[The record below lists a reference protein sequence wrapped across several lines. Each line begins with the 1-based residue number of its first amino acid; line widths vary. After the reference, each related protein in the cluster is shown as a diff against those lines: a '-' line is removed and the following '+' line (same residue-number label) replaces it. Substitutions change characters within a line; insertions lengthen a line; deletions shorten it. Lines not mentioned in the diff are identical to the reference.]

1 MIKMLKKIEKF
12 LLKKIK
18 IYNVIFTFLIAIG
31 IVIRT
36 QFFIYNP
43 SLFKDEANLARNLI
57 ETLNY
62 LDFFS
67 PLARLQVAPPM
78 FMILSKFI
86 YNFADIT
93 KITPYQS
100 DLLLRV
106 VPFICGILTI
116 PAEGYLVWKI
126 FKNRFITA
134 LGLGAIS
141 LYPLLIT
148 FSVNFKQYSM
158 EALFTI
164 LIMIIALHITIDRD
178 SLKKSMIKFALLATT
193 PFFSMT
199 SLYILPFVFIY
210 LLITAKEKKQLKKF
224 CYCSSIGIFIILI
237 YYLIFLK
244 GIIAAHYEPML
255 KFWYWS
261 LHFNSY
267 SFLIFALLG
276 IIFSVNTK
284 KIILYG
290 CPIFLT
296 LILILMHKYPCKD
309 RLFIFIIPL
318 IIIAFLFPI
327 KFLIKKKY
335 PKIKFPLVCC
345 LLVSILYFLTF
356 PMPIYKYRYQQEYGR
371 EIWST
376 LAKNYHK
383 NAPILISK
391 SINTNIYY
399 NYFYN
404 FDYIL
409 TSKVFKKSEWE
420 KLSPNLYYVVIT
432 APNNASKDME
442 FLSKQDGKSI
452 KILNQV
458 NYNHNGYY
466 IVFRKLK

>member
-1 MIKMLKKIEKF
+1 
-12 LLKKIK
+12 
-18 IYNVIFTFLIAIG
+18 
-31 IVIRT
+31 
-36 QFFIYNP
+36 
-43 SLFKDEANLARNLI
+43 
-57 ETLNY
+57 
-62 LDFFS
+62 
-67 PLARLQVAPPM
+67 
-78 FMILSKFI
+78 
-86 YNFADIT
+86 
-93 KITPYQS
+93 
-100 DLLLRV
+100 
-106 VPFICGILTI
+106 
-116 PAEGYLVWKI
+116 
-126 FKNRFITA
+126 
-134 LGLGAIS
+134 
-141 LYPLLIT
+141 
-148 FSVNFKQYSM
+148 M